1 MLLITLTLNL
11 LLLLDQVLGLMYELH
26 NVFMCYEFGLFYLA
40 PSHRPSSVAMA
51 TPNVT

>member
-26 NVFMCYEFGLFYLA
+26 NVFMCYEFGLFYLE
-40 PSHRPSSVAMA
+40 RG
-51 TPNVT
+51 